1 LTGFCYGKHIIA
13 VITVITV
20 ITVILVASLTG
31 RDMLAKEFLNI

>member
-13 VITVITV
+13 V